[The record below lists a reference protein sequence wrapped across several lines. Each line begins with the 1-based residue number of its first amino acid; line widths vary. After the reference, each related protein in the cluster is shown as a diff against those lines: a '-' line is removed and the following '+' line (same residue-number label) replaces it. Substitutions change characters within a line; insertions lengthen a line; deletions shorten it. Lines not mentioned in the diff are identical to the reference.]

1 MSSDLEQEIKQT
13 REHLGETVDALAAK
27 LDVKSRAQE
36 KVADTDKRPIL
47 AVVVLAVGVLAA
59 ARVWPRG
66 R

>member
-1 MSSDLEQEIKQT
+1 MSSDLEQEIQQT

-36 KVADTDKRPIL
+36 KVAETDKRPIL

>member
-36 KVADTDKRPIL
+36 KVAETDKRPIL

-59 ARVWPRG
+59 ARMWPRG